1 MSIFPDLSRLTS
13 RVSDSVWQQ
22 RVVRGAAAIWSTLF
36 AVVILL
42 LPGSTT
48 AEEAKVYVTD
58 LLRLGLYAD
67 ELTTGKSLRT
77 LISGERLVVL
87 ERALRSVRVRTDDG
101 SEGWVKSAYLV
112 TEVPAIL
119 RVTLLEREVAAANEQ
134 LASARAVGTAANARI
149 DELETNLGDARN
161 DIRDLPDLKQQL
173 GDLHAALAT
182 KYEAVPRSWLLG
194 TLIGALVVGYVA
206 GHLLL
211 ARRVRKQFGGLRVY

>member
-1 MSIFPDLSRLTS
+1 
-13 RVSDSVWQQ
+13 
-22 RVVRGAAAIWSTLF
+22 
-36 AVVILL
+36 L

-149 DELETNLGDARN
+149 DELETNLSDARS
-161 DIRDLPDLKQQL
+161 DIRDLPDLKQQI

-182 KYEAVPRSWLLG
+182 KYSAVPRSWLLG
-194 TLIGALVVGYVA
+194 ALIGALVVGYVA